1 VLETALI
8 SAAATLVI
16 LVSLYH
22 WQHSRRISLLAVGL
36 GSALFAVATLI
47 TDGTMAVLAPAEQL
61 IAAKAVR
68 ILVLLGL
75 SCHLAFARA
84 FLDLPENAPALARA
98 TGLLAAVSGVAAIAQ
113 VAMIQARLPIQEV
126 LIGIAALGTLAV
138 GTAARRGIGN
148 ARLYLVAWLS
158 LLISIIPAMPDIS
171 FVMPMVSGEVMVRLA
186 GFMVASLLL
195 AHMMYGEVR
204 QAHQRPQQ
212 HLLELRRTEQE
223 RLTRAVEARTR
234 ELREAK
240 AQAEEAGKARL
251 AFLSTVSHELRTPL
265 HTILGYAQLLQ
276 KRNGRREADAK
287 LATIESSGLQLLRL
301 IDDILEFIRGDSQAV
316 ALKPAPLAL
325 AELVRQVGDTG
336 QVLAL
341 ARHNRFRVDLDGGLP
356 ATVDVDGR
364 RLLQVLD
371 NLISNGCKYTS
382 NGTVAVRIEPEQAE
396 ATEPL
401 PAGMRR
407 LRFTVEDT
415 GVGIPVEQQ
424 DRLFQPF
431 SRLVDH
437 EYQPG
442 IGLGLAIARQI
453 VRAMGSD
460 IVVDSAPGRGS
471 RFHFVLMLR
480 TGAGG
485 AVDTAAVLPQI
496 IGYTGPRRTL
506 LVADDIAE
514 NRQFLRDLCSDWGF
528 EVLTAG
534 DGAEALAVCRGA
546 DKLPDCMLI
555 DQFMPGMDGWA
566 FLREFRALPGA
577 SSLPVI
583 LVSAACAERP
593 NGFPAGIV
601 FDGVLMKPIRQHEL
615 AESLQRLLGLEW
627 TLDQA
632 SSVFPTAASS
642 TSLPSAN
649 ELAALREMLALGR
662 VVAIQ
667 RWALNLAETRPDLA
681 DFAREAALLAEAV
694 NLPGLELLLQRAE
707 QAVNASAYQRPSGG
721 AEFQPELEGE

>member
-22 WQHSRRISLLAVGL
+22 WQHNKRFALLAVGL
-36 GSALFAVATLI
+36 GSALFGVATLMA
-47 TDGTMAVLAPAEQL
+47 DGTMAKLLPVEQFM
-61 IAAKAVR
+61 AVR
-68 ILVLLGL
+68 VVGVLIMLGL
-75 SCHLAFARA
+75 SCHLVFAWA
-84 FLDLPENAPALARA
+84 FLDLPRNAPVLAR
-98 TGLLAAVSGVAAIAQ
+98 TMGLLSAASLVAAITQ
-113 VAMIQARLPIQEV
+113 GFLVQIRLPIHDV

-138 GTAARRGIGN
+138 GAAAWRNIGN
-148 ARLYLVAWLS
+148 ARLYLVAWLA
-158 LLISIIPAMPDIS
+158 LLSNVATAMADVS
-171 FVMPMVSGEVMVRLA
+171 VVMPMVSGVDIIPLA
-186 GFMVASLLL
+186 GFLVASVLL
-195 AHMMYGEVR
+195 AHVMYGEVR
-204 QAHQRPQQ
+204 QAHQRTHQ
-212 HLLELRRTEQE
+212 HLLDLRRTEQE
-223 RLTRAVEARTR
+223 RLTQAVEARTR

-301 IDDILEFIRGDSQAV
+301 IDDILEFIRGDSHAV

-325 AELVRQVGDTG
+325 AELVRQIGDTG

-341 ARHNRFRVDLDGGLP
+341 ARHNRFRVDLVGDLP
-356 ATVDVDGR
+356 ATVEVDGR

-371 NLISNGCKYTS
+371 NLVSNGCKYTS
-382 NGTVAVRIEPEQAE
+382 NGTVTMRIEPEKAE
-396 ATEPL
+396 NMEPP
-401 PAGMRR
+401 PAGMQRF
-407 LRFTVEDT
+407 RFTVEDT
-415 GVGIPVEQQ
+415 GVGIPVDQQ
-424 DRLFQPF
+424 ARLFQPF

-460 IVVDSAPGRGS
+460 IGVDSAPGRGS
-471 RFHFVLMLR
+471 RFHFVLTLR

-485 AVDTAAVLPQI
+485 TVDAAAAMPQI
-496 IGYTGPRRTL
+496 VGYIGPRRTL

-514 NRQFLRDLCSDWGF
+514 NRQFLRDLCSEWGF

-534 DGAEALAVCRGA
+534 DGAEALAVCRRA
-546 DKLPDCMLI
+546 DRLPDCMLI

-566 FLREFRALPGA
+566 FLQELRMLPGA

-583 LVSAACAERP
+583 LVSAACPERP
-593 NGFPAGIV
+593 SGLPAEIT

-632 SSVFPTAASS
+632 SSVVPAAAASS
-642 TSLPSAN
+642 TVLPPAN
-649 ELAALREMLALGR
+649 ELAALREMLSLGR
-662 VVAIQ
+662 VVAIH
-667 RWALNLAETRPDLA
+667 RWALHLAETRPDLA
-681 DFAREAALLAEAV
+681 DFAHEAALLAEAV
-694 NLPGLELLLQRAE
+694 NLPGLELLLQRADG
-707 QAVNASAYQRPSGG
+707 AVKQSVH
-721 AEFQPELEGE
+721 